1 MEDMFRDDARKIKKR
16 KKVAKATLSF
26 ALDDEESEEVGSRE
40 GSSKGKEDEE
50 DVPPTKRSR
59 SHKNPDVDTSFL
71 PDRDREEAERR
82 ERERLRVEWL
92 TKQEQMKDEDIEI
105 TYSYWDGSGHRKSV
119 LVGMLSLCSSMP
131 LTPIMVVQKGR
142 WRCNV
147 PRKMS
152 ATVSRATGY

>member
-1 MEDMFRDDARKIKKR
+1 MENTFRDDARKIKKR

-26 ALDDEESEEVGSRE
+26 ALDDEESEEFGSRE
-40 GSSKGKEDEE
+40 GSSKEKEDEE
-50 DVPPTKRSR
+50 DAPPTKRSR

-71 PDRDREEAERR
+71 PDRDREEAERQ

-92 TKQEQMKDEDIEI
+92 TKQEQMKKEDIEI

-119 LVGMLSLCSSMP
+119 VVGILLLSSNML
-131 LTPIMVVQKGR
+131 LTSTMVVQKR
-142 WRCNV
+142 RRRCNL

-152 ATVSRATGY
+152 TTISRATRH